1 MEKLKSSDF
10 TVINLS
16 VTSDVKPETMIDS
29 HHFSSFDKLLRITS
43 WVKRFVYNCR
53 SSKLKKSGNLTAE
66 EITDALEVWIKE
78 IQQRFSSM
86 QLTLPLPSLLLPTP
100 FTKGGGR
107 GRAISK
113 IVAPMNM
120 KFCRVLETPLKVSEM
135 LKLFT

>member
-86 QLTLPLPSLLLPTP
+86 QLTGSS
-100 FTKGGGR
+100 FTKPFVTHTFYQGGGE
-107 GRAISK
+107 GSGY
-113 IVAPMNM
+113 
-120 KFCRVLETPLKVSEM
+120 LKNRYPYEHEI
-135 LKLFT
+135 L